1 MGELRG
7 LVAAGNV
14 IEDDLRLAAYETD
27 ALTAYRRRPLAVV
40 LPETTAEVAA
50 ILEVRAPRGREN
62 RAARR
67 GDVALGR
74 RDPRRGRHRRRPG
87 QVQQDRRDRLREPL
101 RGRAKRRHESRHQP
115 RCRRRGLL
123 LCAGSVEPDRVHDR
137 RQRRRELGRRPLL
150 EVRVDDEQ
158 RARRRAR
165 HAARRR
171 RASRRQASRQR
182 PLRSAR
188 ADRRL
193 GRFDR
198 HRHGGHGADLEA
210 ATDGAR
216 AAHRFRQRRIRG
228 CLRCGDHCRRHHPRR
243 HGDDGQARDSR
254 RRKRSS
260 TSAIRSTSR
269 RC

>member
-1 MGELRG
+1 MICLPDPDAGIVERRGSIVRALRG

-50 ILEVRAPRGREN
+50 ILKFAHREGVKIVPRGAGTSLSGGAIPAEDAIVVGLGKFNKIVEIDYAN
-62 RAARR
+62 RCV
-67 GDVALGR
+67 VAQSGVTNL
-74 RDPRRGRHRRRPG
+74 
-87 QVQQDRRDRLREPL
+87 
-101 RGRAKRRHESRHQP
+101 AHQP

-193 GRFDR
+193 GGFDR
-198 HRHGGHGADLEA
+198 HRHRGHGADLEA
-210 ATDGAR
+210 AANGAR
-216 AAHRFRQRRIRG
+216 AAHRFRQRRERRVRA
-228 CLRCGDHCRRHHPRR
+228 LR
-243 HGDDGQARDSR
+243 
-254 RRKRSS
+254 RSLPMAS
-260 TSAIRSTSR
+260 SPPAWR
-269 RC
+269 